1 MVSHLACMSAI
12 TYSLDLFQKLDEVTA
27 SLEKNGIAVGFWH
40 IRRAY
45 NLKADRLAKLAT
57 AV

>member
-1 MVSHLACMSAI
+1 MSAI